1 MGGLDRRV
9 GTARVSG
16 LTVAPEPPAS
26 HFTIADLTIRDVL
39 VILKQAVFWALGFG
53 TLIVFAIGFGALLV
67 WLAVTLLLDVILVF
81 GLDGSLTAVAAFWAS
96 LSPTARAAV
105 SVLVAILMFVA
116 VVLLSTGEA
125 RANYARWLKRSCL
138 GQRIFVGLMAIAILG
153 VWALKPHVGFM
164 ISGAVL
170 GAGLEYRQIR
180 RRRVSR
186 LTTDKMV

>member
-1 MGGLDRRV
+1 M

-16 LTVAPEPPAS
+16 LSVAPEPPAS
-26 HFTIADLTIRDVL
+26 HFTVADLTIRDVL

-67 WLAVTLLLDVILVF
+67 WLVVTLLPDVILVF
-81 GLDGSLTAVAAFWAS
+81 GLDGALIAVEAFWAS
-96 LSPTARAAV
+96 LSPTARAVV

-125 RANYARWLKRSCL
+125 RTNYARWLKRSRL
-138 GQRIFVGLMAIAILG
+138 EQRIFVGLMAIAVLG
-153 VWALKPHVGFM
+153 VWALMPYVGFM
-164 ISGAVL
+164 LSGAIL
-170 GAGLEYRQIR
+170 GAGLEHRQIR

-186 LTTDKMV
+186 LTTDEMV